1 RFNNWQKAAFG
12 AWGLGALLIIIG
24 VANIGSEASAS
35 TAIGLMVAGVVAL
48 ATGGSLHKVGSSRER
63 KD

>member
-1 RFNNWQKAAFG
+1 MAQYRFNNWQKAAFG

-35 TAIGLMVAGVVAL
+35 T
-48 ATGGSLHKVGSSRER
+48 VGHHNLGTLRG
-63 KD
+63 